1 MQKQLNK
8 YSVIAILTF
17 LVVYACGG
25 PGGKPQPTD
34 TPTSGEVNVVVDESF
49 TRLFDTQVYTFQSI
63 YPNAKIHTKYAAEK
77 EALDL
82 MINDSCK
89 VVVMCR
95 DLTEAERKQFEL
107 KNIFPKS
114 TKIAEDAIAIIVN
127 PENPDSLVTVDRV
140 KSILLGTD
148 SLWNQL
154 NSKSELGKINA
165 VFDNSGSANARYMQ
179 DTLLGGKAFGKNV
192 FAVNS
197 NPEVIDYVSKNKS
210 AIGFLSVNWISDLDD
225 PRVQEFLKTVKVL
238 RIAKTEGAAGYKP
251 YQAYIKT
258 KDYPFT
264 RDVYMI
270 NRQTRAG
277 LGMGFVSFV
286 AGDKGQLM
294 ILKAGLI
301 PAIAPVRM
309 VQVNME

>member
-1 MQKQLNK
+1 MSLQIKFLFFLSLN
-8 YSVIAILTF
+8 VTLFGCATQ
-17 LVVYACGG
+17 
-25 PGGKPQPTD
+25 PNEPTD

-49 TRLFDTQVYTFQSI
+49 QQLFDSQIYTFQSL
-63 YPNAKIHTKYAAEK
+63 YSNAKVHASYLPEK
-77 EALDL
+77 EALQQL
-82 MINDSCK
+82 INDSCK

-95 DLTEAERKQFEL
+95 DLTTVERKNFEASNL
-107 KNIFPKS
+107 FPIS
-114 TKIAEDAIAIIVN
+114 TKIAEDAIAILVN
-127 PENPDSLVTVDRV
+127 PENTDSALTIENIKD
-140 KSILLGTD
+140 ILLGKD

-154 NSKSELGKINA
+154 NKKSNLGSITV
-165 VFDNSGSANARYMQ
+165 VFDNNGSANARYMQ
-179 DTLLGGKAFGKNV
+179 DTLLKGKSFAKNT
-192 FAVNS
+192 FAVKS
-197 NPEVIDYVSKNKS
+197 NPEVIEYVSKNKN
-210 AIGFLSVNWISDLDD
+210 AIGMLSVNWISDMDD
-225 PRVQEFLKTVKVL
+225 SVTQNFLKKVKV
-238 RIAKTEGAAGYKP
+238 IAVKKETASEGYKP

-301 PAIAPVRM
+301 PAIAPVRL
-309 VQVNME
+309 VHINTN